1 MSFKVNDAI
10 FLYIRDEDEEQ
21 DGYFYATIVKRGKRL
36 VLSINDLEPEDE
48 ESATLELPFPEEL
61 QERVQVVEGDELE
74 EAIPDADFWLTMTTE
89 EFETV

>member
-21 DGYFYATIVKRGKRL
+21 DGYFYSTVTKRGKRL
-36 VLSINDLEPEDE
+36 VLTIDDLEPEDG
-48 ESATLELPFPEEL
+48 ESTTLELPFSEEL
-61 QERVQVVEGDELE
+61 QERVQVVEGAELE

-89 EFETV
+89 EFETL